1 MAPPTKTSRQKKSSS
16 KPQQSAPTRGGLT
29 PSQLLILAGLLMVAA
44 IVWIGIGLAIYIN
57 QDQLFEPPASVNQI
71 EPSPQN
77 RLAPVQPTERPSPT
91 SSLAPATPTPEPSP
105 TATYAVAPAFI
116 NKEKIAN
123 IIKFVETRRGLSLPQ
138 ALPINF
144 LQRNQLQQQW
154 KAEAIDSRVAR
165 MIENQ
170 ELLHRALGLIQE
182 RANLAEAAAEFQT
195 RSLMGYYRPDNK
207 SMYIVADSVNMFAD
221 EEMTFAHEY
230 VHALQDYY
238 FDLSSLL
245 RFDSSMDAILA
256 ARALP
261 EGDAKLVEELFTAQN
276 IGEDQLEYSAYRY
289 LLQEPPALE
298 GISPALSIATFFP
311 YTAGEFFVLY
321 LFFEGGFQWDRVNQA
336 YQNPPISTEQV
347 LHPEKYI
354 AGEKP
359 ILVIVPDL
367 SPALDASW
375 QEIDQNILGELGL
388 LIWLIDQVE
397 PNLAI
402 NGAAGWDG
410 DRYTLWLNENDQPL
424 LGHVSIWDSEM
435 EAREFF
441 ETATIG
447 LNLRHGEAVY
457 TETAERRWQS
467 STTAT
472 LLRQRGNQILLIIT
486 PDASLLE
493 PVALRFNR
501 F

>member
-1 MAPPTKTSRQKKSSS
+1 MAPSTKKSRQKKSTS
-16 KPQQSAPTRGGLT
+16 KSPQPAPTSGGLT
-29 PSQLLILAGLLMVAA
+29 TSQLLILAGLLMLAA

-57 QDQLFEPPASVNQI
+57 QDSLFEPPTSVSEI
-71 EPSPQN
+71 EPASTN
-77 RLAPVQPTERPSPT
+77 IPVQPTALPSPT
-91 SSLAPATPTPEPSP
+91 NTPAPATPTPEPSP

-116 NKEKIAN
+116 NKEKIAD
-123 IIKFVETRRGLSLPQ
+123 IIKFVEARRGLSLPQ

-144 LQRNQLQQQW
+144 LQRSQLQQQW
-154 KAEAIDSRVAR
+154 KIEAIDSRVAR

-170 ELLHRALGLIQE
+170 ELLHRALGLIE
-182 RANLAEAAAEFQT
+182 KRANLAEAAAEFQT

-207 SMYIVADSVNMFAD
+207 SMYIIADSVNMFAD

-245 RFDSSMDAILA
+245 QFDSSMDAILA

-261 EGDAKLVEELFTAQN
+261 EGDAKLVEELFTAEN
-276 IGEDQLEYSAYRY
+276 IHQDQLEYSAYRY

-298 GISPALSIATFFP
+298 GISPALSMATFFP

-321 LFFEGGFQWDRVNQA
+321 LFFEGGFRWDRVNQA

-359 ILVIVPDL
+359 IVVIVPDL

-375 QEIDQNILGELGL
+375 QEIDQNILGELGI
-388 LIWLIDQVE
+388 LIWLIDKVE
-397 PNLAI
+397 PDQAI

-410 DRYTLWLNENDQPL
+410 DRYTLWLNDNDQPL
-424 LGHVSIWDSEM
+424 LGHVSIWESEM

-447 LNLRHGEAVY
+447 LNLRHGEATY
-457 TETAERRWQS
+457 TETATEHRWQS
-467 STTAT
+467 STTST
-472 LLRQRGNQILLIIT
+472 LLRQRGNQILLIIS
-486 PDASLLE
+486 PDNTLLDK
-493 PVALRFNR
+493 VALRFNR